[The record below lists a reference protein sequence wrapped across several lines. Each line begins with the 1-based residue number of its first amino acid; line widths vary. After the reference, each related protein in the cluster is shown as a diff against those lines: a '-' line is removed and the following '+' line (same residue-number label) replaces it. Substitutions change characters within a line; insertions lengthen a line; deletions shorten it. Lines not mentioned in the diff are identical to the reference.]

1 MVTIKDVID
10 MNEEAFDRAKE
21 AITKSLRQEFGEEVS
36 FEILNLIYSGAT
48 KDYPPSLDVRIYLR
62 KKNL

>member
-21 AITKSLRQEFGEEVS
+21 AITKSLRQEFGEEVI
-36 FEILNLIYSGAT
+36 FEIPNLSYSGAT
-48 KDYPPSLDVRIYLR
+48 EDHPPYLDVRVYLR
-62 KKNL
+62 EKNL